1 MNPKRYTPRHITIKM
16 SKVKDIEE
24 ILKAARKKE
33 LVMSK
38 GASIRLTAEFSRNF
52 AGQER

>member
-24 ILKAARKKE
+24 ILKAARKKF
-33 LVMSK
+33 VAYK
-38 GASIRLTAEFSRNF
+38 GTP
-52 AGQER
+52 